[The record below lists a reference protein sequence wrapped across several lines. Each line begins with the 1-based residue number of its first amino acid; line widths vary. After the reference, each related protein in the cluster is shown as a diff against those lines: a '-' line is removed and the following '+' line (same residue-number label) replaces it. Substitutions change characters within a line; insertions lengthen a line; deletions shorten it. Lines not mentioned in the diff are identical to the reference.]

1 MGRVIGRAHTLGN
14 EVLRSQAIG
23 CAVRLGHHSVFLRAG
38 AIACGIHVLLL
49 AALAAGIIGRA
60 RAGRDQMPVSE
71 VRVAP
76 ALDEPTWVDLA
87 SPSGEWPDPIPALPP
102 GEDLASADRGPMV
115 GRSQAARISIAPDR
129 APPAPDSGE
138 GPGQKLAPAFRR
150 DSSSLHTRLTDGA
163 SRYRPEHERTSRT
176 ASSPDA
182 SRKELRVGLGDL
194 SRTRHLPRPQ
204 PGESAAPKT
213 PVDGEEDRRPT
224 TGDDQIAAHR
234 MAGDDPVH
242 GQGLLDAE
250 AGPRQFDVP
259 EIGPARDTR
268 WLRAASDEKHPG
280 LMDLSAASTPGPG
293 AQPGRGP
300 GDRPG
305 ATDRAGPGQA
315 PSPSGTDASFL
326 GQGDGHGA
334 AEQARTRYELEIRR
348 RVARVL
354 RFPPRLALQL
364 EQGESIVAFT
374 IGPDGRVQGDVHLIK
389 SAGFE
394 EFDRE
399 AKAAVLRAAPFPPA
413 GHPYSFCMRVPFENP
428 VVR

>member
-1 MGRVIGRAHTLGN
+1 
-14 EVLRSQAIG
+14 
-23 CAVRLGHHSVFLRAG
+23 VRLRHHSVFLRAG
-38 AIACGIHVLLL
+38 AIACGIHVLLVTVL
-49 AALAAGIIGRA
+49 AASINRHA
-60 RAGRDQMPVSE
+60 RSGRDLMPVSE
-71 VRVAP
+71 ARVAP

-87 SPSGEWPDPIPALPP
+87 SPSGEWPDPVPALPP

-115 GRSQAARISIAPDR
+115 GRSQTARISIAPER

-138 GPGQKLAPAFRR
+138 GRGQKLAPAFRR

-163 SRYRPEHERTSRT
+163 SRYRPEHERTGRS

-194 SRTRHLPRPQ
+194 SRTRHHPQ
-204 PGESAAPKT
+204 PQAGEGAAPNT
-213 PVDGEEDRRPT
+213 PADGEEDRRAA
-224 TGDDQIAAHR
+224 TGEGQIPAHR
-234 MAGDDPVH
+234 LAGNEPVR
-242 GQGLLDAE
+242 GQGPLDAE
-250 AGPRQFDVP
+250 AGARQFDVP
-259 EIGPARDTR
+259 EVGPARDTR

-280 LMDLSAASTPGPG
+280 LMDLSAPSTPGPG

-305 ATDRAGPGQA
+305 ATDRASPGQA
-315 PSPSGTDASFL
+315 PSPPGTDALFL
-326 GQGDGHGA
+326 GEGDGHGA
-334 AEQARTRYELEIRR
+334 AEQARSRYELEIRR

-374 IGPDGRVQGDVHLIK
+374 LGPDGRVQGDVRLIK

-399 AKAAVLRAAPFPPA
+399 AKSAVLRAAPFPPA
-413 GHPYSFCMRVPFENP
+413 GHLTSFCLRVPFENP